1 MNHRLALLRR
11 FGRSRSLAVAPRLA
25 RVASR
30 DRLRG
35 PAPAPATWLAS
46 RTLAAD
52 IGDTAALEKRRVP
65 GFDYLCG
72 GGVMWV
78 ETGAMFCVWDDSSNA

>member
-1 MNHRLALLRR
+1 MKPNGNARLAIVGASTAEGVLLRR
-11 FGRSRSLAVAPRLA
+11 
-25 RVASR
+25 
-30 DRLRG
+30 
-35 PAPAPATWLAS
+35 
-46 RTLAAD
+46 
-52 IGDTAALEKRRVP
+52 ALEKRRVP